1 MVESASAQYGA
12 VSNGG
17 SSEYYVALKFTTE
30 GAKAFGDATT
40 KLAADKGSISIWLDD
55 ENVSTATVNTA
66 ITDGQAIIT
75 SSASNPFTQD
85 AVVKMARQI
94 NSGALPFAL
103 SVDSYSTV
111 SPSLGENSLGAHGAG
126 RSDRFCPH
134 RGVHDGAVPSAG
146 LLACIALAGQVAATL
161 AFVSGYFPVFE
172 ST

>member
-40 KLAADKGSISIWLDD
+40 KLAADKGSIRIWLDD

-75 SSASNPFTQD
+75 SSASNPFHAGCRGQRWH
-85 AVVKMARQI
+85 AR
-94 NSGALPFAL
+94 STPARCPLP
-103 SVDSYSTV
+103 
-111 SPSLGENSLGAHGAG
+111 
-126 RSDRFCPH
+126 
-134 RGVHDGAVPSAG
+134 
-146 LLACIALAGQVAATL
+146 
-161 AFVSGYFPVFE
+161 
-172 ST
+172 